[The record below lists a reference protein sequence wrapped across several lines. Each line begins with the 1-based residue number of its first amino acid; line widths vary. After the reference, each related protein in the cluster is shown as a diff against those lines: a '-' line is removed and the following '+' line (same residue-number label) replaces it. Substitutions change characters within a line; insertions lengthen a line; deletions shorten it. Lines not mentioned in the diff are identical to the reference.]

1 MMKNSLDIINKIE
14 KIRAK
19 NNKQWMNLLKLA
31 IKYAPVQAK
40 KTIFKINK
48 NDRDISDLLK
58 KLGKK

>member
-40 KTIFKINK
+40 NNFQNK
-48 NDRDISDLLK
+48 
-58 KLGKK
+58 

>member
-19 NNKQWMNLLKLA
+19 NNKQWMHLLKLA

>member
-1 MMKNSLDIINKIE
+1 MKNSLDIINKIE
-14 KIRAK
+14 KIRTK

-31 IKYAPVQAK
+31 IKYAPAQAK

-48 NDRDISDLLK
+48 NDRNISDLLK